1 MPSGEATLDQVSP
14 HEPPLSRTVKNILTQ
29 VKMSDSVSKKSK
41 DFFDTLRG
49 PALKSGPRRRQKAL
63 RGMEPSSPLF
73 SMERMTA

>member
-1 MPSGEATLDQVSP
+1 
-14 HEPPLSRTVKNILTQ
+14 
-29 VKMSDSVSKKSK
+29 MSDSVSKKSK

-49 PALKSGPRRRQKAL
+49 PALKSAPRGRQKAL